1 MPSISRAMIEY
12 GPVEIGGREYICPHR
27 SVVIMRVRTV
37 TPLTVWGETFEIYA
51 PYETR
56 LNDIVETGY
65 HESGAEAR
73 MLPGFDV
80 VPDATASPAVNGQSP
95 TKPPPNH

>member
-1 MPSISRAMIEY
+1 MIEY
-12 GPVEIGGREYICPHR
+12 GPVEIGGKEYICPQR

-37 TPLTVWGETFEIYA
+37 NTLTVWGETFEVYA

-56 LNDIVETGY
+56 LNDIVYRDY
-65 HESGAEAR
+65 HKFGAEAR

-80 VPDATASPAVNGQSP
+80 VPEATGSPAVNGHSP
-95 TKPPPNH
+95 TKPAPNH